1 MRNGEF
7 LLAFRRG
14 PESRNYG
21 EPGSNHIDPNSYLVA
36 VRSKDGLNWT
46 NEPELIYANPFGG
59 SQDPC
64 LLTLKDGTILC
75 AGYGWAPIR
84 DEALSHLKKPYFHAD
99 GAVFLGGFVLRSK
112 NEGNDWEGPFYPLH
126 IAPEINHDV
135 FKEPV
140 PAYNRGALCEGKD
153 GRIFWVVAA
162 TDSSKKTSNHL
173 LVSNDKGLTWTYES
187 AVAVDDEVAFNE
199 ASVYE
204 TPKGDLVVFH
214 RTANLDDYACI
225 TRSTDGGKTFGPWEN
240 MGFKGHPL
248 QALRLPDNR
257 VLLVYGY

>member
-1 MRNGEF
+1 MKKNSYVVCFIFCLLSAAPIFAQQQDRGQGGVGGLRKVRDIVIYEDPRFHSAFPSVVQMRNGEF

-14 PESRNYG
+14 PERRNYG

-140 PAYNRGALCEGKD
+140 PAYNRGSLCEGKD

-199 ASVYE
+199 ASVY
-204 TPKGDLVVFH
+204 
-214 RTANLDDYACI
+214 
-225 TRSTDGGKTFGPWEN
+225 
-240 MGFKGHPL
+240 
-248 QALRLPDNR
+248 
-257 VLLVYGY
+257 